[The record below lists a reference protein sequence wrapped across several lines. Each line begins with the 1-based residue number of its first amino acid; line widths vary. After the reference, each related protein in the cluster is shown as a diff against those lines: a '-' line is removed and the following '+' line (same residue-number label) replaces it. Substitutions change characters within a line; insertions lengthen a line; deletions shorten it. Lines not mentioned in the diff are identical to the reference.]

1 VYIPENFRLPLDFI
15 DEIRFVFNR
24 LQSVQNISRWVK
36 KFDSLSHAI
45 ENGDGKYR
53 DIENHIFEL
62 KVINHIRQLNPD
74 ANITYEPVGKDQEG
88 KNCDLLIEANHRYLI
103 ELKSFSPDTK
113 ATPIPYKHITEGNE
127 LIMDEYSYHDR
138 QSVQGHLID
147 VAYDTEKKIENY
159 EAGHI
164 PILGVHI
171 GFYLHIES
179 LRDFII
185 IYRTGKYRYDDALG
199 KMTVFNLK
207 ETFKGI
213 IQEFWGFPFEQ
224 ASFSFKRGEKAL
236 SVSLKPSMDKEVNII

>member
-1 VYIPENFRLPLDFI
+1 MYIPKNFRLPMDFI
-15 DEIRFVFNR
+15 DEVDFVFNK
-24 LQSVQNISRWVK
+24 LQSVHNISRWLK

-45 ENGDGKYR
+45 ENGNGKYK

-74 ANITYEPVGKDQEG
+74 ANITYEPIGKDQQG
-88 KNCDLLIEANHRYLI
+88 KNCDLLVEANYSYLI
-103 ELKSFSPDTK
+103 ELKSFKPDTK
-113 ATPIPYKHITEGNE
+113 VTPIPYKHITEGNE
-127 LIMDEYSYHDR
+127 LIMDGCSYHNR

-147 VAYDTEKKIENY
+147 VTYDTEEKIENY
-159 EAGHI
+159 EDGHI

-179 LRDFII
+179 LRDFIT
-185 IYRTGKYRYDDALG
+185 IYRTGKYRYDDGFG
-199 KMTVFNLK
+199 KMTVFNAK
-207 ETFKGI
+207 EKFKGI

-224 ASFSFKRGEKAL
+224 VSFSLEHGEKAL